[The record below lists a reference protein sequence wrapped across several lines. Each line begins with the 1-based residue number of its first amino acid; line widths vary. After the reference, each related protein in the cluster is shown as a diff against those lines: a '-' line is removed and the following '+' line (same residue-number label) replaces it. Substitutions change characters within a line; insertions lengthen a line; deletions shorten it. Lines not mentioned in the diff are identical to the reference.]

1 MKLKHNLLFVA
12 FISLTFFSCK
22 KDLKKEQSSLK
33 ELKES
38 SIKYAKGFDIQYF
51 KNHKKLIIKAPYQNS
66 KETFEYILTNSKSDQ
81 SLKTL
86 QIPIKSFVTT
96 STTHIPM
103 IELLN
108 VENKLVGFPNSDFIS
123 SKKTRLL
130 IENGAV
136 EELGSENNINT
147 EVLLNLQPNLVIGHS
162 VNSNN
167 KTFSA
172 IEKMGIPVILNGE
185 WLEETPLGRAEW
197 IKVFGVL
204 FDKEK
209 EADSIFKSIEKNYNE
224 AKEIAKKSKN
234 KPTIIS
240 GGLYKDV
247 WYLPAGESF
256 EATFL
261 RDANTNYLWSNSKG
275 KGSLSLNIE
284 NVFLNGKD
292 AQIWIS
298 PSFHTSLKSIQEA
311 NAIYSQFKAFQ
322 SNSVYSYMN
331 KKGETDGIWYFELS
345 PTRPDLVLKDI
356 IKIVHPELLPEYNF
370 TFYKKLN

>member
-1 MKLKHNLLFVA
+1 MSLKHFFLFVA
-12 FISLTFFSCK
+12 FVSLSLFSCK
-22 KDLKKEQSSLK
+22 KNLKNDQSILKEQ
-33 ELKES
+33 KES
-38 SIKYAKGFDIQYF
+38 TIKYAKGFDIQYF
-51 KNHKKLIIKAPYQNS
+51 KDYTKLIVKAPYQNS
-66 KETFEYILTNSKSDQ
+66 KETFEYILTNSNSDTN
-81 SLKTL
+81 LKTL
-86 QIPIKSFVTT
+86 QIPIKSFVST

-108 VENKLVGFPNSDFIS
+108 VENNLVGFPNSDFIS

-130 IENGAV
+130 IESGKIK
-136 EELGSENNINT
+136 ELGNENNINT
-147 EVLLNLQPNLVIGHS
+147 EVLLNLQPDLVIGHS

-167 KTFSA
+167 KTFSS

-185 WLEETPLGRAEW
+185 WLEKTPLGRAEW
-197 IKVFGVL
+197 IKFFGIL
-204 FDKEK
+204 FNKEK
-209 EADSIFKSIEKNYNE
+209 QADSIFNIIEKNYIE
-224 AKEIAKKSKN
+224 AKEIAKKMKN
-234 KPTIIS
+234 RPTIIS

-261 RDANTNYLWSNSKG
+261 KDANTNYLWSSTKG

-284 NVFLNGKD
+284 NVFIKGKD

-298 PSFHTSLKSIQEA
+298 PSFHTSINEINEA

-322 SNSVYSYMN
+322 TKSVYSYLN
-331 KKGETDGIWYFELS
+331 TKGEKGGLLYFELS

-356 IKIVHPELLPEYNF
+356 IKIVHPELLTDYNF
-370 TFYKKLN
+370 TFFEKLN

>member
-1 MKLKHNLLFVA
+1 MTQKHSLLFIV
-12 FISLTFFSCK
+12 FITLLLFSCK
-22 KDLKKEQSSLK
+22 KDLTSEQKKLNKQQKSA
-33 ELKES
+33 
-38 SIKYAKGFDIQYF
+38 IKYAKGFDIQHF
-51 KNHKKLIIKAPYQNS
+51 KNYTKIIIKAPYQGA
-66 KETFEYILTNSKSDQ
+66 KETFEYTLTNSKSDN
-81 SLKTL
+81 SLKTI

-108 VENKLVGFPNSDFIS
+108 IENKLVGFPNSDFIS

-130 IENGAV
+130 IDNGTIK
-136 EELGSENNINT
+136 ELGSENNINT
-147 EVLLNLQPNLVIGHS
+147 EVLLDLQPDLVIGHS

-197 IKVFGVL
+197 IKFFGAL

-209 EADSIFKSIEKNYNE
+209 EADSIFKNIEKNYLE
-224 AKEIAKKSKN
+224 AKEIAKNSKN
-234 KPTIIS
+234 RPTIIS

-261 RDANTNYLWSNSKG
+261 RDANTNYLWNDTKG

-284 NVFLNGKD
+284 NVFLKGKD
-292 AQIWIS
+292 AQIWVS
-298 PSFHTSLKSIQEA
+298 PSFHASLNAIKEA
-311 NAIYSQFKAFQ
+311 NSIYSQFKAFQ

-331 KKGETDGIWYFELS
+331 TKGETAGILYFELS
-345 PTRPDLVLKDI
+345 PTRPDLVLKDL
-356 IKIVHPELLPEYNF
+356 IKITHPELLTEYDL
-370 TFYKKLN
+370 TFFKKLN

>member
-1 MKLKHNLLFVA
+1 MKSKHALLFLT
-12 FISLTFFSCK
+12 FISLTIFSCK
-22 KDLKKEQSSLK
+22 KDLKREPNSLIK
-33 ELKES
+33 KQES
-38 SIKYAKGFDIQYF
+38 AIKYAKGFDIQHF
-51 KNHKKLIIKAPYQNS
+51 KNYKKLIIKAPYQNA
-66 KETFEYILTNSKSDQ
+66 KETFEYILINPKSDQ
-81 SLKTL
+81 NLKTL

-108 VENKLVGFPNSDFIS
+108 IENRLVGFPNSDFVS
-123 SKKTRLL
+123 SQKTRLL
-130 IENGAV
+130 IENGAI

-147 EVLLNLQPNLVIGHS
+147 EVLLNLQPELVIGHS

-172 IEKMGIPVILNGE
+172 IEKMGIPVILNGD

-197 IKVFGVL
+197 IKFFGVL
-204 FDKEK
+204 FNKEK
-209 EADSIFKSIEKNYNE
+209 QADSIFKAIEKNYIE
-224 AKEIAKKSKN
+224 AKEIAKKSKL
-234 KPTIIS
+234 KPTVIS

-261 RDANTNYLWSNSKG
+261 RDANTHYLWGNSKG

-284 NVFLNGKD
+284 NVFLKGKN
-292 AQIWIS
+292 AQVWVS

-322 SNSVYSYMN
+322 TKSVYSYMN
-331 KKGETDGIWYFELS
+331 TKGEKNGILYFELS

-356 IKIVHPELLPEYNF
+356 IKIAHPELLPEYDL
-370 TFYKKLN
+370 TFFKKLN